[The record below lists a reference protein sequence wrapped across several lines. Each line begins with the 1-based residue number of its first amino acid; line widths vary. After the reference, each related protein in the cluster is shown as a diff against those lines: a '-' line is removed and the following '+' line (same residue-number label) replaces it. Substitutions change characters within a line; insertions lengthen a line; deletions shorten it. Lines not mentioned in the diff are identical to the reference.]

1 MYLKAVHGNKS
12 DETLFKLVT
21 NSHNSAANRTKSV
34 HLQRSFF
41 YGQIMREYIIADNQD
56 ITKAGMMFLLS
67 KQKEVS
73 LLLEADNK
81 MELVQL
87 LRIHPQAVVILDY
100 TLFDFS
106 GADVSFKYNINFS
119 VNDDSAVSDL
129 VATKYSIN
137 TGNVVDLNRDNQSIT
152 NEVLQANNTAPIYI
166 RVYVI
171 WDDGENSAMDNTAD
185 TEATKNGKTAK
196 MNVNLSFI
204 QLK

>member
-1 MYLKAVHGNKS
+1 MKRKHFIYILAFLSFVLCIFFIQESYAKYLTSTSENASINVARWWILVNNKDIREGNTADAVIVPVFDGNENIAS
-12 DETLFKLVT
+12 
-21 NSHNSAANRTKSV
+21 
-34 HLQRSFF
+34 
-41 YGQIMREYIIADNQD
+41 GIIAPTSEGYFD
-56 ITKAGMMFLLS
+56 
-67 KQKEVS
+67 
-73 LLLEADNK
+73 
-81 MELVQL
+81 LV
-87 LRIHPQAVVILDY
+87 IDA
-100 TLFDFS
+100 TE
-106 GADVSFKYNINFS
+106 ADVSFKYNINFS

-137 TGNVVDLNRDNQSIT
+137 NGNVVDLNRDNQSIT

-171 WDDGENSAMDNTAD
+171 WDDGENSTMDNTAD

>member
-1 MYLKAVHGNKS
+1 MKRKHFIYILAFLSFVLCIFFIQESYAKYLTSTSENASINVARWRILVNNKDIREGNTADAVIVPVFNGNENIAS
-12 DETLFKLVT
+12 
-21 NSHNSAANRTKSV
+21 
-34 HLQRSFF
+34 
-41 YGQIMREYIIADNQD
+41 GIIAPTSEGYFD
-56 ITKAGMMFLLS
+56 
-67 KQKEVS
+67 
-73 LLLEADNK
+73 
-81 MELVQL
+81 LV
-87 LRIHPQAVVILDY
+87 IDA
-100 TLFDFS
+100 TE
-106 GADVSFKYNINFS
+106 ADVSFKYNINFS

-137 TGNVVDLNRDNQSIT
+137 NGAIIDLDRDNQSIT

-171 WDDGENSAMDNTAD
+171 WDDGENSAMDNATD

>member
-1 MYLKAVHGNKS
+1 MRGRKQGKRKFSRILAFLSFVLCIFFIQESYAKYLTSTSENASINVARWRILVNNKDIREGNTADAVIVPVFDGNENIAS
-12 DETLFKLVT
+12 
-21 NSHNSAANRTKSV
+21 
-34 HLQRSFF
+34 
-41 YGQIMREYIIADNQD
+41 GIIAPTSEGYFD
-56 ITKAGMMFLLS
+56 
-67 KQKEVS
+67 
-73 LLLEADNK
+73 
-81 MELVQL
+81 LV
-87 LRIHPQAVVILDY
+87 IDA
-100 TLFDFS
+100 TE
-106 GADVSFKYNINFS
+106 ADVSFKYNINFS

-137 TGNVVDLNRDNQSIT
+137 NGNVVDLNRDNQSIT

>member
-1 MYLKAVHGNKS
+1 MKRKHFIYILAFLSFILCIFFIQESYAKYLTSTSENASINVARWRILVNNKDIREGNTADAVIVPVFNGNENIAS
-12 DETLFKLVT
+12 
-21 NSHNSAANRTKSV
+21 
-34 HLQRSFF
+34 
-41 YGQIMREYIIADNQD
+41 GIIAPTSEGYFD
-56 ITKAGMMFLLS
+56 
-67 KQKEVS
+67 
-73 LLLEADNK
+73 
-81 MELVQL
+81 LV
-87 LRIHPQAVVILDY
+87 IDA
-100 TLFDFS
+100 TE
-106 GADVSFKYNINFS
+106 ADVSFKYNINFS

-137 TGNVVDLNRDNQSIT
+137 NGAIIDLDRNNQSIT

-171 WDDGENSAMDNTAD
+171 WDDGENSTMDNTAD

>member
-1 MYLKAVHGNKS
+1 MKRKHFIYILAFLSFILCIFFIQESYAKYLTSTSENASINVARWRILVNNKDIREGNTADAVIVPVFNGNENIAS
-12 DETLFKLVT
+12 
-21 NSHNSAANRTKSV
+21 
-34 HLQRSFF
+34 
-41 YGQIMREYIIADNQD
+41 GIIAPTSEGYFD
-56 ITKAGMMFLLS
+56 
-67 KQKEVS
+67 
-73 LLLEADNK
+73 
-81 MELVQL
+81 LV
-87 LRIHPQAVVILDY
+87 IDA
-100 TLFDFS
+100 TE
-106 GADVSFKYNINFS
+106 ADVSFKYNINFS

-137 TGNVVDLNRDNQSIT
+137 NGAIIDLDRDNQSIT

-171 WDDGENSAMDNTAD
+171 WDDGENSTMDNAAD

>member
-1 MYLKAVHGNKS
+1 MKRKHFIYILAFLSFVLCIFFIQESYAKYLTSTSENASINVARWRILVNNKDIREGNTA
-12 DETLFKLVT
+12 D
-21 NSHNSAANRTKSV
+21 A
-34 HLQRSFF
+34 
-41 YGQIMREYIIADNQD
+41 GIIAPTSEGYFD
-56 ITKAGMMFLLS
+56 
-67 KQKEVS
+67 
-73 LLLEADNK
+73 
-81 MELVQL
+81 LV
-87 LRIHPQAVVILDY
+87 IDA
-100 TLFDFS
+100 TE
-106 GADVSFKYNINFS
+106 ADVSFKYNINFS

-137 TGNVVDLNRDNQSIT
+137 NGNVVDLNRDNQSIT

-171 WDDGENSAMDNTAD
+171 WDDGENSTMDNTAD

>member
-1 MYLKAVHGNKS
+1 MLMKRKHFIYILAFLSFVLCIFFIQESYAKYLTSTSENASINVARWRILVNNKDIREGNTA
-12 DETLFKLVT
+12 DEVIVPVFDG
-21 NSHNSAANRTKSV
+21 NENIAS
-34 HLQRSFF
+34 
-41 YGQIMREYIIADNQD
+41 GIIAPTSEGYFD
-56 ITKAGMMFLLS
+56 
-67 KQKEVS
+67 
-73 LLLEADNK
+73 
-81 MELVQL
+81 LV
-87 LRIHPQAVVILDY
+87 IDA
-100 TLFDFS
+100 TE
-106 GADVSFKYNINFS
+106 ADVSFKYNINFS

-137 TGNVVDLNRDNQSIT
+137 NGNVVDLNRYNQSIT

-185 TEATKNGKTAK
+185 TEATKNGNTAK